1 MGLLDNK
8 ICMIT
13 GASRGIGKET
23 VRCFAQEGAD
33 IYAHARTPGSIDGWC
48 EELQH
53 QCGGRIMPIYF
64 DLTDSGGIKEAVRRI
79 KKESGRIDVLVNNA
93 GMVTNELMGMIDIS
107 RMREMFE
114 VNVFG
119 LTELMQYVV
128 AKFMIRQKSGS
139 IINLASLVAVEGCS
153 GQIAYSASKGA
164 VISLTRSAAKE
175 LASHQIRVNAV
186 APGITDTER
195 IQATIKETYK
205 GEIPDIGMGRLATTK
220 DIAQACLYF
229 ASEQSSYVT
238 GQILT
243 VAGGMISR

>member
-1 MGLLDNK
+1 MGQLQDK
-8 ICMIT
+8 VCMVT
-13 GASRGIGKET
+13 GASRGIGREI
-23 VRCFAQEGAD
+23 VSCFASEGAE
-33 IYAHARTPGSIDGWC
+33 IYAHARTPGSIDSWC
-48 EELQH
+48 QELQLQH
-53 QCGGRIMPIYF
+53 GRRVTPVYF
-64 DLTDSGGIKEAVRRI
+64 DLKDSNEMKEAIRKIRR
-79 KKESGRIDVLVNNA
+79 ESGRIDVLVNNA
-93 GMVTNELMGMIDIS
+93 GMVTNELMGMIDRN

-128 AKFMIRQKSGS
+128 TKFMMRQKSGS

-175 LASHQIRVNAV
+175 LAQHQIRVNAV

-195 IQATIKETYK
+195 IQTTIKETYK
-205 GEIPDIGMGRLATTK
+205 GKIPDIGMGRLATTK

>member
-1 MGLLDNK
+1 MGLLENK

-23 VRCFAQEGAD
+23 VRCFALEGAD
-33 IYAHARTPGSIDGWC
+33 VYAHARTPGSIDQWC
-48 EELQH
+48 EELQR
-53 QCGGRIMPIYF
+53 QCSGRITPVYF
-64 DLTDSGGIKEAVRRI
+64 DLKDSDGIKEAIRRI
-79 KKESGRIDVLVNNA
+79 KKDSGRIDVLINNA

-128 AKFMIRQKSGS
+128 TKFMIRQKSGS
-139 IINLASLVAVEGCS
+139 IVNLASLVAVEGCS

-164 VISLTRSAAKE
+164 VISLTRSAARE
-175 LASHQIRVNAV
+175 LAQHQIRVNAI

-195 IQATIKETYK
+195 IQTTIKETYK
-205 GEIPDIGMGRLATTK
+205 GKLPDIGLGRLASTK

-238 GQILT
+238 GQVLT
-243 VAGGMISR
+243 VGGGMIPR